1 MLISTP
7 PFLDVC
13 RSMAEHGGMPDMQ
26 WAVVEHPLGST
37 TDDELR
43 VRAKAATDQFIA
55 IITGRT
61 NGNSH

>member
-13 RSMAEHGGMPDMQ
+13 RSMAELGGMPDQ
-26 WAVVEHPLGST
+26 RWAVVEHPLGST

-43 VRAKAATDQFIA
+43 SRAKDATDQFVA
-55 IITGRT
+55 IVTGADRD
-61 NGNSH
+61 